1 MPRFRNRLTIRSAR
15 KTTLA
20 EQPFILEQEPRPNFR
35 MPSNDVFSKGPET
48 GKKLPDFTLPD
59 QHGKA
64 VTFSEA
70 RAGKKAL
77 VMFHRSAQ
85 W

>member
-1 MPRFRNRLTIRSAR
+1 MPETDDYA
-15 KTTLA
+15 
-20 EQPFILEQEPRPNFR
+20 
-35 MPSNDVFSKGPET
+35 KGPEI
-48 GKKLPDFTLPD
+48 GEKLPDFTLPD

-70 RAGKKAL
+70 RAGQKAL
-77 VMFHRSAQ
+77 VMFHRSAR